1 MILGSSFISFFLF
14 KYLKYDFCIF
24 SYGAGLLGSLAYMRM
39 LGKSI
44 DSMADGAKG
53 LIKYVIIISF
63 TIQLLYFLNLE
74 MYNHLCVV
82 NVD

>member
-1 MILGSSFISFFLF
+1 MYITMIVGNSFISFFLF
-14 KYLKYDFCIF
+14 QYLKYDFCIF

-39 LGKSI
+39 LGNSV

-63 TIQLLYFLNLE
+63 IIQEL
-74 MYNHLCVV
+74 
-82 NVD
+82 